1 MQARRTPPRGDS
13 SVSWGQ
19 SSTCYQQLWPY
30 FSSPRHVAIIFKE
43 FIRTRRHVRYLNT
56 QSMSSFEK
64 GIISSALH
72 SSETGRSGPQAGIDK
87 VTPEGTSCLIY
98 TNFYEGHNPASLPF
112 SSTWS
117 EWKRLLLFSLNG
129 ANMVIFISILL
140 EALDLD
146 DELSDYL
153 DNFFGFMYMLTAVI
167 FSKEGLY
174 EFSAAEKAW
183 ALVGEKFYEITV
195 LGAAFYFLQ
204 ELLEDYYMSEVH
216 IPRMEEVVAHV
227 IREDTATEIFRFS
240 VVSALLTVILQTF
253 QCSVI
258 LAFYRSDDA
267 GRPTDGQRDLNDAT
281 AMIAATNAQPLPEA
295 EPVRRGPAASGR
307 SDASSSNGGRA
318 LNLDRRTPRP
328 RRQTRPHPK
337 YDPRVWQL

>member
-1 MQARRTPPRGDS
+1 MLVP
-13 SVSWGQ
+13 
-19 SSTCYQQLWPY
+19 
-30 FSSPRHVAIIFKE
+30 
-43 FIRTRRHVRYLNT
+43 
-56 QSMSSFEK
+56 
-64 GIISSALH
+64 IISNLWNLFLK
-72 SSETGRSGPQAGIDK
+72 ICLDN
-87 VTPEGTSCLIY
+87 VTA
-98 TNFYEGHNPASLPF
+98 EGHNPASLPF

-216 IPRMEEVVAHV
+216 IPRMEEVAAHV